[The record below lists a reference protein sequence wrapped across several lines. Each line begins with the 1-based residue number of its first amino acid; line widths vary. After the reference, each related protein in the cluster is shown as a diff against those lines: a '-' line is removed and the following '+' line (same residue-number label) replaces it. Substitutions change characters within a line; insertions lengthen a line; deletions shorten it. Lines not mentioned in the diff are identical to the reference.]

1 MKKLNVVLLIILI
14 GFSSLT
20 GCTDKEAD
28 NWTYLYNGTGM
39 DAWQTYLTAHWTYF
53 ESHNVVIGDDVID
66 KSLHLGWDNDPYGVF
81 TEIEE
86 AGEKMIRI
94 SGEVYGAIV
103 SKEEYENYHL
113 RLIFKWGTK
122 KWFPRLEETMDSGI
136 LYHSVGPVGIGHN
149 SWMRSNEFQIEEGHC
164 GDFYTV
170 AGIVNTAKVIPD
182 TTSRF
187 YIYDDAGEEV
197 TFGGNNWLCK
207 GNSNNENPKG
217 EWNTLDLYTYGGES
231 VHVVNGKRVLALLDS
246 RQKTEEGIEAP
257 VTSGKI
263 QIQSEAGELF
273 VKYIGIRT
281 ITELPEEE

>member
-1 MKKLNVVLLIILI
+1 MLMIVI
-14 GFSSLT
+14 GFLSLN
-20 GCTDKEAD
+20 GCTEKKASH
-28 NWTYLYNGTGM
+28 WTDLYNGNGL

-53 ESHNVVIGDDVID
+53 ESHNVDIGNEVID

-81 TEIEE
+81 TEVDNE
-86 AGEKMIRI
+86 GEKMLRI

-113 RLIFKWGTK
+113 RVIFKWGNK
-122 KWFPRLEETMDSGI
+122 KWFPRLQETMDSGI

-182 TTSRF
+182 TTTRF
-187 YIYDDAGEEV
+187 YVYDNNGEEV

-207 GNSNNENPKG
+207 GNSDNENPKG
-217 EWNTLDLYTYGGES
+217 AWNTLDLYTIGGKS
-231 VHVVNGKRVLALLDS
+231 VHVVNGKKVLVLTDS
-246 RQKTEEGIEAP
+246 RQKTEDGIEVP

-273 VKYIGIRT
+273 IKYIGLQT